1 MTKKVISKKNK
12 IVQAIQVTQKIN
24 QENDKHELK
33 GLMNALNRINIKNG
47 LILIENQSKVQTIKP
62 YKIIIKPIWQ
72 WLLEKSH

>member
-47 LILIENQSKVQTIKP
+47 LILTENQSKVQTIKP